1 MCLSIVPSLELFH
14 QLTDFPLPT
23 STRHRRTDISRE
35 ANCAHGARLLNNP
48 SPGSFLMASPS
59 PGALSIYAELLPS
72 IRQVSVAA
80 SLPLEPGVAPQAQ
93 VFADGSR
100 IGIRQG
106 RNAKDLLLPGTVT
119 APPVLPV
126 PSAPTKSLSWR
137 LPLAASHPSPGPLGH
152 DHYPTPPWSAA
163 DLESGSP
170 VACRQCGN
178 AVVPA
183 GAISSWKDLPSENWA
198 EMMEF
203 WHCHKPEPH
212 DHQDHEHLADRG
224 YGANAGITTQA
235 TVGFID
241 IMSLVFAESDTTG
254 LKVSFQ
260 FRVRS
265 RSKYPSPFYHES
277 VQCHS
282 GVPRR
287 WPSLSMS

>member
-1 MCLSIVPSLELFH
+1 
-14 QLTDFPLPT
+14 
-23 STRHRRTDISRE
+23 
-35 ANCAHGARLLNNP
+35 
-48 SPGSFLMASPS
+48 MASPS

-80 SLPLEPGVAPQAQ
+80 SLPLEPGAAPQAQ

-106 RNAKDLLLPGTVT
+106 RNAKDLLLPGAVT

-126 PSAPTKSLSWR
+126 PSAPTRSLSWR

-163 DLESGSP
+163 DLEAGSP

-178 AVVPA
+178 AVVQS

-212 DHQDHEHLADRG
+212 DHQDHERLADRG
-224 YGANAGITTQA
+224 YGANAGIATQA

-241 IMSLVFAESDTTG
+241 IMSLVFAESDITG
-254 LKVSFQ
+254 LKVSLRFH
-260 FRVRS
+260 VRS
-265 RSKYPSPFYHES
+265 RSKYPCFFSHEI
-277 VQCHS
+277 VQRHS

-287 WPSLSMS
+287 WSSLSMS